1 MHCACTRVCSD
12 HLWLDLANLY
22 PTAFI
27 TNHSPLNLLNF
38 LAFSNVCLT
47 NISVM

>member
-1 MHCACTRVCSD
+1 MHCARTRVCSD

-27 TNHSPLNLLNF
+27 TNHTTLHLLHP
-38 LAFSNVCLT
+38 LAFSNVYLT